1 MSNITNTNVNAPTTI
16 LDGVANGGNLS
27 IDNHQHAENF
37 NQVQNDGYYP
47 GSFDVITNTNVN
59 VPTTILEGVA
69 NGGNLSI
76 DNHQFASNFNEVDT
90 SHYFPLPE
98 YQLA

>member
-1 MSNITNTNVNAPTTI
+1 
-16 LDGVANGGNLS
+16 LDNVANAGNLS
-27 IDNHQHAENF
+27 IDNHQFASNVNEVH
-37 NQVQNDGYYP
+37 NDGFSP

-59 VPTTILEGVA
+59 VPTTILENVA
-69 NGGNLSI
+69 NAGNLSI

-98 YQLA
+98 YHLA